1 MEKNGNYLLDRR
13 NRRSRNKSKKINTK
27 IVSIIISAIIILILA
42 LIGTNVE
49 ILNKVS
55 NLFGLDIEFSKEG
68 SQENPE
74 NIDEQFTGTTNL
86 EVYFI
91 DVGQADSILILN
103 DTQSMLIDAGNN
115 EDGEKVVNFIKDKN
129 IQTLNYVIRN
139 SSS

>member
-1 MEKNGNYLLDRR
+1 MARR

-55 NLFGLDIEFSKEG
+55 NLFGIDIEFSKEG

-74 NIDEQFTGTTNL
+74 NIEEQFTGTTNL

-115 EDGEKVVNFIKDKN
+115 EDGEKIVNFIKDKN